1 MKRPKLRIVGND
13 SPINQAPCFTGAQSL
28 PKMVKVCSVTSLSSQ
43 CQSEIPEGSLAS
55 WHLVSSQQKCRT
67 KSSLAKEARLC
78 FYVLGKKEITVVI
91 LHGHSRLINMHCA
104 SGRYLSRNNWI
115 QLDLQM
121 LTASLARRA
130 SKGLELLLE
139 WRAGRNPGILFRPP
153 LSQFPNFFHQLK
165 KLFESQMENN

>member
-1 MKRPKLRIVGND
+1 MKRPQLRIVGSD
-13 SPINQAPCFTGAQSL
+13 SPINQALCFTGAQSL
-28 PKMVKVCSVTSLSSQ
+28 PKIVKVCSVTSLSSQ
-43 CQSEIPEGSLAS
+43 RQSEIPDDSLAC
-55 WHLVSSQQKCRT
+55 WHLVSTQQKCRT

-91 LHGHSRLINMHCA
+91 LHGHSRLIIMHCA

-130 SKGLELLLE
+130 SKGLESTPRMESRKKPWNPFQTSFLTLPKFLSS
-139 WRAGRNPGILFRPP
+139 AGEPFW
-153 LSQFPNFFHQLK
+153 
-165 KLFESQMENN
+165 ESDRE